1 MNYKALPF
9 IANISSG
16 GSANDAA
23 GQVESFIKQQTVD
36 GWEFVSC
43 GNIDTKIAA
52 SSGCFG
58 IGATPPSST
67 SVLVLVFK
75 K

>member
-1 MNYKALPF
+1 MEYKVRPF
-9 IANISSG
+9 TASISGKGTSTG
-16 GSANDAA
+16 VA
-23 GQVESFIKQQTVD
+23 GQVENFINSECSG

-43 GNIDTKIAA
+43 GNIDTIISG

-58 IGATPPSST
+58 IGAKAPTST

>member
-1 MNYKALPF
+1 MEYKVLPF
-9 IANISSG
+9 VAQVSSSG
-16 GSANDAA
+16 SSSDVAS
-23 GQVESFIKQQTVD
+23 QVESFIVQESQN

-43 GNIDTKIAA
+43 GNIDTNIEG

-58 IGATPPSST
+58 IGSTPPSTSST
-67 SVLVLVFK
+67 LVLVFK